1 MRILG
6 IDPGLSGTGWAV
18 LDDGG
23 NLVLSGVL
31 NFTSGKEEWQ
41 KRAIKYGK
49 VVGEICKV
57 AMVDL
62 VGIEYPAFF
71 NSAGGT
77 MVAKKGDLLKL
88 TFLVG
93 IIYSYVR
100 RHQGIKVLL
109 VPVNEWKGQLPKE
122 IVVMRII
129 RKLGKKQ
136 TKKLKSHDWDA
147 TGIALHLS
155 GVKI

>member
-1 MRILG
+1 MSTFTLSLLG
-6 IDPGLSGTGWAV
+6 NFSPKSWLCGLGFHKWITYSTV
-18 LDDGG
+18 E
-23 NLVLSGVL
+23 VS
-31 NFTSGKEEWQ
+31 TSKENVTVYQHWQ
-41 KRAIKYGK
+41 ERAIKYGK

-93 IIYSYVR
+93 IIYTYVR

-122 IVVMRII
+122 IVMMSV
-129 RKLGKKQ
+129 
-136 TKKLKSHDWDA
+136 S
-147 TGIALHLS
+147 
-155 GVKI
+155 